1 MSKKM
6 PSKLF
11 IATTP
16 NNYEETSFKDLEN
29 KGFWCSITEN
39 KERAFVAITKQI
51 NNFPWNIEIHPEK
64 TNNPYHPDLL
74 CILESGNLTGEV
86 KIKNS
91 PLFFASKDYGIDP
104 QYALTMDLKDSFNY
118 TKWLER
124 DVDIQIFIWVKW
136 EAHQMQTWG
145 TDPQFKKFYTV
156 QPMKGIWTTK
166 FSKLLAY
173 EKNYKPPIHWY
184 KNRKS
189 QLIDINTNE
198 AQHLLKFEPRLQE
211 NNKVRTIA
219 ENGFIER
226 DGIFYPSGNSSASY
240 VFNLKNNN
248 LFEEIVFKEGYPY

>member
-1 MSKKM
+1 
-6 PSKLF
+6 
-11 IATTP
+11 
-16 NNYEETSFKDLEN
+16 
-29 KGFWCSITEN
+29 
-39 KERAFVAITKQI
+39 
-51 NNFPWNIEIHPEK
+51 
-64 TNNPYHPDLL
+64 
-74 CILESGNLTGEV
+74 
-86 KIKNS
+86 
-91 PLFFASKDYGIDP
+91 
-104 QYALTMDLKDSFNY
+104 MDLKDSFNY

-173 EKNYKPPIHWY
+173 EKNHKPPIHWY